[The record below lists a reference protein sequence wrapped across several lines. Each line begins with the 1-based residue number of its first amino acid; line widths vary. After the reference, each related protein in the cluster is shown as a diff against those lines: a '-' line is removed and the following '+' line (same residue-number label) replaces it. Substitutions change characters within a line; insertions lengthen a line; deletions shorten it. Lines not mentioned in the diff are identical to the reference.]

1 MEQKNQI
8 NLNKMGEVY
17 EQLFKLLGV
26 KDVTTDRQKNNGTQ
40 MFEIPFDH
48 DNVPGLKLRFAI
60 YSSGYVRNVNGA
72 WTSYQLNKKE
82 IYKTHV
88 YEWGKYH
95 TYKRVLIYSRENRLK
110 FLFEFILKN
119 YYLKR
124 HKIVEYRDNYI
135 PNPKPSVSVTIDGH
149 RYNIQ

>member
-1 MEQKNQI
+1 ME
-8 NLNKMGEVY
+8 EVY

-26 KDVTTDRQKNNGTQ
+26 KDVTTNRQKNNGTQ

-48 DNVPGLKLRFAI
+48 NHVPGLKLRFAI
-60 YSSGYVRNVNGA
+60 YSTGYIRNVNGA
-72 WTSYQLNKKE
+72 YSCYQINPVRTCKHHIHDNYYYYSKE
-82 IYKTHV
+82 RI
-88 YEWGKYH
+88 
-95 TYKRVLIYSRENRLK
+95 LIYSREGRLK

-124 HKIVEYRDNYI
+124 HKVVEYRDNYI
-135 PNPKPSVSVTIDGH
+135 PNPKPSVSVTIDGR

>member
-1 MEQKNQI
+1 ME
-8 NLNKMGEVY
+8 EVY

-26 KDVTTDRQKNNGTQ
+26 KDVTTSRQEKNGTQ

-48 DNVPGLKLRFAI
+48 VNVPGHKLRFAI

-72 WTSYQLNKKE
+72 WTSYQLNKVKIIKRKVNDEYSYDRKE
-82 IYKTHV
+82 RI
-88 YEWGKYH
+88 
-95 TYKRVLIYSRENRLK
+95 LIYSRENRLK

-124 HKIVEYRDNYI
+124 HKVVEYRDNYI
-135 PNPKPSVSVTIDGH
+135 PSHEPSISVIVDGH
-149 RYNIQ
+149 KYNIQ